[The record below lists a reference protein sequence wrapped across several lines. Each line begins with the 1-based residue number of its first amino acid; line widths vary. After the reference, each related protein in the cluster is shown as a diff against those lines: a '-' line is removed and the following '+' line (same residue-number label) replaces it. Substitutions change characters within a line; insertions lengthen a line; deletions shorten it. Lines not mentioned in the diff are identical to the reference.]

1 MSVAHCHQKI
11 TSPEMPVQGHGKVPE
26 AKTIHMLGFGIGNER
41 YGIDLKEA
49 VEVIR
54 DLVIMQ
60 SCTSTSMTERFVKC
74 NRRNTIVFNLDQCL
88 TIQGEHPAG
97 RKPASLFLLEE
108 KIQDSCVG
116 ILVPGI
122 PSIVEDGF
130 TGTRHGR
137 GHTIQKKTPVR
148 GIIRTPVPCRKG
160 HARNSISL
168 INLRELVENCIVQL
182 RYMTPLHYTSN

>member
-88 TIQGEHPAG
+88 TIQGEHPPGGNLPVFSCWKKRSRTPAWEFLYRAYHPLLKMGSPEHVMVGGTRSRRKRRFAG
-97 RKPASLFLLEE
+97 LSGPRFHAGK
-108 KIQDSCVG
+108 D
-116 ILVPGI
+116 VPGTAS
-122 PSIVEDGF
+122 PS
-130 TGTRHGR
+130 
-137 GHTIQKKTPVR
+137 
-148 GIIRTPVPCRKG
+148 
-160 HARNSISL
+160 S
-168 INLRELVENCIVQL
+168 
-182 RYMTPLHYTSN
+182 TSGNW